1 MTANSS
7 PTKPSGIQATMPIRP
22 PGRQTRSSWEL
33 DLALIYGHEALPRA
47 GVELERTHRLDDPF
61 ELVVPTG
68 HPLTRRAP
76 VALAELAGEHWI
88 GGTPDSAY
96 ARIVLHSC
104 RAAGFEPRITFGSDD
119 YNAVQA
125 FVAVGL
131 GVTILPRLA
140 LAAPRPGIERV
151 ALGEPPVRR
160 IAAARLAASYRSAAT
175 ASMLTV
181 LQRTADAF
189 TAPPLPAAT

>member
-1 MTANSS
+1 
-7 PTKPSGIQATMPIRP
+7 MP
-22 PGRQTRSSWEL
+22 
-33 DLALIYGHEALPRA
+33 A
-47 GVELERTHRLDDPF
+47 
-61 ELVVPTG
+61 G

-131 GVTILPRLA
+131 GVAILPRLA

-160 IAAARLAASYRSAAT
+160 VAAARLAASYRSAAT

-181 LQRTADAF
+181 LRRTADAF
-189 TAPPLPAAT
+189 TTPPPEREPAPGHPGAGSARSFADATGRAGGRWPGPSPRSGRPHR